1 MDSVTMIRVF
11 SGILFVVVLSV
22 VIWRRKKLA

>member
-11 SGILFVVVLSV
+11 SGILFVAVLSL
-22 VIWRRKKLA
+22 VIWRRKKTA